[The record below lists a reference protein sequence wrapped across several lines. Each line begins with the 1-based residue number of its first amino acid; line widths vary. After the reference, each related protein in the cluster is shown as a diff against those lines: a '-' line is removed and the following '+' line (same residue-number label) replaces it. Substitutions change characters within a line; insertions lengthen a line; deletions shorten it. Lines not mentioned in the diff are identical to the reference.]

1 MPTDAHFLASLSL
14 CPTNHRH
21 LDNCPSTNTALIE
34 DIKSGHLDAKA
45 LHLLT
50 ASSQSAGRGQR
61 TRSWQS
67 PVGNVY
73 LSLYHPINTPVS
85 GLLSLIVGQRLVE
98 MPIIQTLNQQLLAQ
112 NLTSIQVKWA
122 NDLGYYQGKKSAKS
136 EKNCQNEKRQSPS
149 NDNAENILYFNKLAG
164 ILIEPVWQQGK
175 MLGVVIGVG
184 LNVKATPKLNQSNRE
199 GMSYHAIS
207 LADITELLAKNC
219 KNNNEK
225 NSKNIMNLPSLNE
238 LYQQISQ
245 ALIYAVADFKQL
257 IGEQGQNEQPNT
269 KAFLKKFYHVD
280 ALLNKSV
287 IINQD
292 SAWGNSETSQT
303 MSGKVVGIDGNGCLQ
318 LQRDDGT
325 ICAIFT
331 GTIDVI
337 G

>member
-1 MPTDAHFLASLSL
+1 MQTLNIFSSKLNSSPIY
-14 CPTNHRH
+14 HRH
-21 LDNCPSTNTALIE
+21 LDNCPSTNTALIR
-34 DIKSGHLDAKA
+34 DIKSGNLNGNA

-50 ASSQSAGRGQR
+50 ASQQSAGRGQR
-61 TRSWQS
+61 LRSWQS

-98 MPIIQTLNQQLLAQ
+98 MPIIQTLNRQLLAQ
-112 NLTSIQVKWA
+112 SLTPIQVKWA
-122 NDLGYYQGKKSAKS
+122 NDLGYYQSAQ
-136 EKNCQNEKRQSPS
+136 EPSPP
-149 NDNAENILYFNKLAG
+149 NNKAESLLYFNKLAG

-199 GMSYHAIS
+199 GMSYHALS

-219 KNNNEK
+219 QNNGEK
-225 NSKNIMNLPSLNE
+225 NSINSINLPSLNE
-238 LYQQISQ
+238 IYQQISQ
-245 ALIYAVADFKQL
+245 ALTHAVTDFKQL
-257 IGEQGQNEQPNT
+257 IREQNQIEQPNT

-292 SAWGNSETSQT
+292 SAWGNADTQQT
-303 MSGKVVGIDGNGCLQ
+303 TSGKVIGIDGNGCLQ

-331 GTIDVI
+331 GTIDVM

>member
-1 MPTDAHFLASLSL
+1 MQTLNIFSSKLNSSPIY
-14 CPTNHRH
+14 HRH
-21 LDNCPSTNTALIE
+21 LDNCPSTNTALIR
-34 DIKSGHLDAKA
+34 DIKSGNLNGNA

-50 ASSQSAGRGQR
+50 ASQQSAGRGQR
-61 TRSWQS
+61 LRSWQS

-98 MPIIQTLNQQLLAQ
+98 MPIIQTLNRQLLAQ
-112 NLTSIQVKWA
+112 SLTPIQVKWA
-122 NDLGYYQGKKSAKS
+122 NDLGYYQSAQ
-136 EKNCQNEKRQSPS
+136 EPSPP
-149 NDNAENILYFNKLAG
+149 NNKAESLLYFNKLAG

-199 GMSYHAIS
+199 GMSYHALS

-219 KNNNEK
+219 QN
-225 NSKNIMNLPSLNE
+225 NSKNSMDLPSLNE
-238 LYQQISQ
+238 IYQQISQ
-245 ALIYAVADFKQL
+245 ALTHAVTDFKQL
-257 IGEQGQNEQPNT
+257 IREQNQIEQPNT
-269 KAFLKKFYHVD
+269 KAFLKKFHQVD

-292 SAWGNSETSQT
+292 SAWGNADTQQT
-303 MSGKVVGIDGNGCLQ
+303 TSGKVIGIDGNGCLQ

-331 GTIDVI
+331 GTIDVM